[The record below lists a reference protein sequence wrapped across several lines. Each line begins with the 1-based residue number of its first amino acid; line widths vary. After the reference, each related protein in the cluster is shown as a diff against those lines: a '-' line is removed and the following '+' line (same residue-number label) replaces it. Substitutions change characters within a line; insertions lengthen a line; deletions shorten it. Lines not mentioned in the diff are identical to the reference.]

1 MTQQPAQPHLT
12 TIGAPRHLQ
21 EATTRANKH
30 KRKTYLT
37 QKIKVGLALALA
49 LLLLTPGVA
58 STQFPTWASLIY
70 AALILTIETYTSFTK
85 PTREWVSARETAENI
100 KRHTWLYAVRGAPYD
115 KGDDTDNAFKYHTHL
130 IGVSKQKGMTRYP
143 AVSCEV
149 TASTAAIRDGSF
161 TRRQSIYLEHRARPM
176 LAWYKARAT
185 HHKRLGLLW
194 KTVLTLAQLTAMTLL
209 VGQLA
214 GWWRIDLSSI
224 LGALIAAAASWSG
237 AKQHPYLASI
247 YKDTATN
254 LENRIQALK
263 NAGEKEWGT
272 LVTGYEGTLQEAT
285 KQWGAFRLG
294 YN

>member
-1 MTQQPAQPHLT
+1 MTQQPEQPHLT
-12 TIGAPRHLQ
+12 VIGTPSNLQ
-21 EATTRANKH
+21 EAATRANKY
-30 KRKTYLT
+30 KRKTYVT

-58 STQFPTWASLIY
+58 STQIPTWASLIY
-70 AALILTIETYTSFTK
+70 AALILTIETYVSATK
-85 PTREWVSARETAENI
+85 PTREWVGARETAENI

-115 KGDDTDNAFKYHTHL
+115 KGEDADNAFKYHTYL
-130 IGVSKQKGMTRYP
+130 IGVSKQKGMRRYP

-149 TASTAAIRDGSF
+149 TPSTAAIRDGSF
-161 TRRQSIYLEHRARPM
+161 TRRQSIYLEHRAQPM
-176 LAWYKARAT
+176 LAWYKARTT

-194 KTVLTLAQLTAMTLL
+194 KTVLTLSQLTTITLL

-214 GWWRIDLSSI
+214 GWWHVDLSSI

-254 LENRIQALK
+254 LGDRIQGLK
-263 NAGEKEWGT
+263 NANEKEWGT
-272 LVTGYEGTLQEAT
+272 LVTRYEDTLQEAT

-294 YN
+294 HN